1 MYPARSPL
9 QPFLHLAAGLSVLT
23 LGLTSSG
30 QGAWALTFDQL
41 NQISQATTVQLVGER
56 SGSGVIIG
64 NYRDSY
70 LVLTSKHVVGVN
82 DRYKAI
88 TADGRDHV
96 IVPKTI
102 DPIADT
108 DLALVQFKSQ
118 RRYSVA
124 KLASYTPQPQQYL
137 FLSGFPAPNEAVAER
152 IRLFTPGKVVGSNSA
167 IAVSADP
174 MSQGYRLFYSNLA
187 EAGMSGGGIFDSD
200 GRVVGIHGRSDGEE
214 VEDALMGKQRRLR
227 LGISAGIPIRVLTK
241 LRPDLQLPADKQAAR
256 PPTQAEQ
263 QSFDRRIAQMVITP
277 AGVSSVVTW
286 ANYGNALYRLDR
298 HSEALKALNQ
308 ALEMNFR
315 YAQIW
320 YAQGT
325 VLAAM
330 NRHQDALNAFDR
342 AIQLQ
347 PKFYRAWKSKAL
359 SLMAL
364 QQQPEAQKAVEEAL
378 NLEPR
383 SAVAWYLRGLAQT
396 ENHSFALEALD
407 QSIALEP
414 EFADAWVLRGQVLQK
429 MGRSQEAAASV
440 GQALT
445 IDPDSLTA
453 KALKQQLGEKL
464 E

>member
-1 MYPARSPL
+1 MYLARSHVLP
-9 QPFLHLAAGLSVLT
+9 AAFTTVLT
-23 LGLTSSG
+23 LGLVSSPRSA
-30 QGAWALTFDQL
+30 QALSFDKL
-41 NQISQATTVQLVGER
+41 NQISQATTVQLMGER

-64 NYRDSY
+64 HYRDSY
-70 LVLTSKHVVGVN
+70 LVLTSKHVVGVE

-88 TADGRDHV
+88 TTDGQDHA
-96 IVPKTI
+96 IESKTI
-102 DPIADT
+102 QAIADT
-108 DLALVQFKSQ
+108 DLAILQFKSK
-118 RRYSVA
+118 RSYSVA
-124 KLASYTPQPQQYL
+124 RLANYTPQPQQYL

-152 IRLFTPGKVVGSNSA
+152 IRLFTPGKVVSSASA

-187 EAGMSGGGIFDSD
+187 EAGMSGGAVFDSD

-214 VEDALMGKQRRLR
+214 VEDTIMGKQRRLR

-241 LRPDLQLPADKQAAR
+241 LRPDLQLPADKQIAR
-256 PPTQAEQ
+256 APTPEEK
-263 QSFDRRIAQMVITP
+263 QSFDRRINQMVITP

-286 ANYGNALYRLDR
+286 ANYGNALYRQDR
-298 HSEALKALNQ
+298 YPEALKALNQ

-315 YAQIW
+315 FAQVW

-330 NRHQDALNAFDR
+330 DRHPEALNAFDR

-347 PKFYRAWKSKAL
+347 PKFYRAWKSKSL

-364 QQQPEAQKAVEEAL
+364 KQGTAARQAVEEAL

-383 SAVAWYLRGLAQT
+383 SAVAWYLRGLVQT
-396 ENHSFALEALD
+396 EDHSLALEALD

-414 EFADAWVLRGQVLQK
+414 EFTDAWVLRGQVLQQL
-429 MGRSQEAAASV
+429 GRSEEAAASV

-445 IDPDSLTA
+445 IDPDSVAA
-453 KALKQQLGEKL
+453 KDLKQALDQKL
-464 E
+464 TP